1 MINLN
6 RYGFFGEALLQKK
19 YCHDV
24 RVRGEKKSIHTYNVL
39 AEHLVDNW
47 NLVTEKYYSAKLLE
61 QEICRLFA

>member
-1 MINLN
+1 M
-6 RYGFFGEALLQKK
+6 QKK